1 MSDPVVPLFPLPNV
15 LLYPG
20 AVLPLH
26 VFEPRYVELV
36 EDMNAA
42 GLDRIALALLQPGWK
57 DRYFDQPPFYEIGGL
72 GRLISTQPAQDG
84 RYNILLEGL
93 GRARLTEAPSARK
106 YRCVSAQQLDESE
119 APTDGGKLRQQLLDA
134 LSSWS
139 EDQVELDPSRGVSYL
154 SDVLLLTLGVPIEE
168 KQRIFEQ
175 LDPVARAHAVLD
187 HFGAAEAQL
196 KRLGQIKDQS
206 GDHAAWN

>member
-1 MSDPVVPLFPLPNV
+1 MSVPVVPLFPLPNV

-26 VFEPRYVELV
+26 VFEPRYVELI

-42 GLDRIALALLQPGWK
+42 GLDRIALALLKPGWK
-57 DRYFDQPPFYEIGGL
+57 EAYFEDPPFYEIGGL

-106 YRCVSAQQLDESE
+106 YRCVNAERLEE
-119 APTDGGKLRQQLLDA
+119 VTAPADGGQLRQRLLHA

-139 EDQVELDPSRGVSYL
+139 EDQVQLDPSRGVSYL

-168 KQRIFEQ
+168 KQRIFEK
-175 LDPVARAHAVLD
+175 LDPIARAQAVLE
-187 HFGAAEAQL
+187 HFGAAEAQS